1 MYLVNRR
8 DLLNEYKDDCEV
20 LINGEIHKEQGME
33 GLQEVYFKLINEKM
47 EAFYTSGGASHS
59 IRSMKDRGVKNCFYK
74 TLRYKGHCEAVRFLL
89 RHAKLSDEV
98 MGEIF
103 ERGCPP
109 QPFGDVVFLK
119 VKVQGGDVKY
129 NKEILVPH
137 KDEFTAM
144 QRSTAF
150 PISSVAA
157 LMAEGKFDNR
167 VIQNRGGDVKLPL
180 ALAYKDIPF
189 DDFKSNL
196 EKLELKLY

>member
-1 MYLVNRR
+1 
-8 DLLNEYKDDCEV
+8 
-20 LINGEIHKEQGME
+20 
-33 GLQEVYFKLINEKM
+33 
-47 EAFYTSGGASHS
+47 
-59 IRSMKDRGVKNCFYK
+59 
-74 TLRYKGHCEAVRFLL
+74 
-89 RHAKLSDEV
+89 

-129 NKEILVPH
+129 TKEILVPY

-157 LMAEGKFDNR
+157 LMAEGKFDDR
-167 VIQNRGGDVKLPL
+167 KIQNRGGDMKLPL
-180 ALAYKDIPF
+180 ALEYKDIPF
-189 DDFKSNL
+189 EDFKSNL
-196 EKLELKLY
+196 EKLELQLY

>member
-1 MYLVNRR
+1 
-8 DLLNEYKDDCEV
+8 
-20 LINGEIHKEQGME
+20 
-33 GLQEVYFKLINEKM
+33 
-47 EAFYTSGGASHS
+47 
-59 IRSMKDRGVKNCFYK
+59 
-74 TLRYKGHCEAVRFLL
+74 
-89 RHAKLSDEV
+89 
-98 MGEIF
+98 
-103 ERGCPP
+103 
-109 QPFGDVVFLK
+109 
-119 VKVQGGDVKY
+119 
-129 NKEILVPH
+129 
-137 KDEFTAM
+137 M